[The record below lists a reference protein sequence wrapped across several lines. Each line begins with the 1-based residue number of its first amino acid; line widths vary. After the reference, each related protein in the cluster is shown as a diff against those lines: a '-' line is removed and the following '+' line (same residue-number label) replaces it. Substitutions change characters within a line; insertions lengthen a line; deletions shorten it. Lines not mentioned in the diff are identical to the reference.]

1 MKSELKFFVA
11 FIVLVNWVIS
21 IVLYFTTMQLIP
33 LDDNHIAISV
43 PSLSSQLFTRP
54 PPGYVTIP
62 ICLLFEADAE
72 YSIKAGVEIS
82 LVALFESDKE
92 YWLYS

>member
-1 MKSELKFFVA
+1 MKSELKIFVA
-11 FIVLVNWVIS
+11 FIVLANWVIS
-21 IVLYFTTMQLIP
+21 FVQYFTTMQLIS

-82 LVALFESDKE
+82 LIALFESDKE

>member
-1 MKSELKFFVA
+1 MKSELKIFFA
-11 FIVLVNWVIS
+11 FIVFVNLVLS

-62 ICLLFEADAE
+62 ICLLFEVDAE

-82 LVALFESDKE
+82 LIALFESDKE

>member
-1 MKSELKFFVA
+1 MKSELNVFFA
-11 FIVLVNWVIS
+11 FIVFVNLVLS

>member
-1 MKSELKFFVA
+1 MKSELKIFVA
-11 FIVLVNWVIS
+11 FIVFVNLVLS

>member
-1 MKSELKFFVA
+1 MKSELKIFFA
-11 FIVLVNWVIS
+11 FIVFVNLVLS

>member
-1 MKSELKFFVA
+1 MKSELNVFFA
-11 FIVLVNWVIS
+11 FIVFVNLVIS

-33 LDDNHIAISV
+33 LDDNYIAISV
-43 PSLSSQLFTRP
+43 PFLSSQLFTRP
-54 PPGYVTIP
+54 PPGYITIP

>member
-54 PPGYVTIP
+54 PPGYITIP

-82 LVALFESDKE
+82 FITLFEPDKE

>member
-1 MKSELKFFVA
+1 MKSELNVFFA
-11 FIVLVNWVIS
+11 FIVFVNLVLS

-54 PPGYVTIP
+54 PPEYITIP

>member
-1 MKSELKFFVA
+1 MKSELNVFFA
-11 FIVLVNWVIS
+11 FIVFVNLVLS

-54 PPGYVTIP
+54 PPGYITIP

-82 LVALFESDKE
+82 LIALFESDKV